1 MLSSAKSK
9 TGISVAIFVF
19 TDHLAGVAC
28 ILKFG
33 GDSDV
38 CTSVFPV
45 LFIAAAI
52 CSCLSFPEFEHP
64 TTIVLKANGI
74 IVIVTNLGIFV
85 INNQISS
92 LY

>member
-28 ILKFG
+28 ILKFD

-38 CTSVFPV
+38 CTLVFPV
-45 LFIAAAI
+45 LFIAVAI

-64 TTIVLKANGI
+64 TAIVLKANGI
-74 IVIVTNLGIFV
+74 IVKVTNLGIFV